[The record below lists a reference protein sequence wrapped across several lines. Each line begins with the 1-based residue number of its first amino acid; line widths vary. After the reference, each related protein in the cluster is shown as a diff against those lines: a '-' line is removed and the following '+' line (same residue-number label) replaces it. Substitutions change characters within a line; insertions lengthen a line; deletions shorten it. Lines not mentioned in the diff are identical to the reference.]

1 MSDSNKKSSSENK
14 IEIGYIK
21 PVEIEEEMK
30 NSYLDYAMSVI
41 VSRALPDVRDG
52 LKPVHRRILYV
63 MHNLGLRWNAK
74 YRKSATVVGEVLG
87 KYHPHGDIAVYDA
100 MVRLA
105 QDFNMRYPLIDGQGN
120 FGSIDGDPAAAMRY
134 TEARMSKITE
144 ELLSDIEKNTV
155 DFMDNYDGTQK
166 EPKILPAKLPN
177 LLINGTLG
185 IAVGMASNIPPHN
198 LGEVCDAICHL
209 IDNPEATIDDL
220 LKFIKGPDF
229 PTGGVIYNLQEIKNA
244 YATGKGHILMRGIA
258 NIEEHKKGYRIVIT
272 ELPFQ
277 VNKAMLV
284 EKIAELIKNKKI
296 NGVSDLR
303 DESDKEGLRIV
314 IDLKRDSFPQKIL
327 NQLYKYT
334 SLQQVFYVNMVAL
347 VNEIEPRL
355 LTLKMVLQEYI
366 KHRQE
371 VVERRTRF
379 DLQQAEERA
388 HILEGLKKALDNL
401 DAVIKTIKQSKDRD
415 DAFRNLCRQFKF
427 TDRQA
432 NAILEMKL
440 QQLAALERKK
450 IIDELKE
457 KLALIKELKAILADP
472 QKILEIIKN
481 ELIEIKEKY
490 SSERL
495 TKVYKGK
502 VGEFSEE
509 DLIPNEEVIITL
521 TQGNYIKRMPLA
533 TYRTQQRGGKG
544 IIGVVPREEDV
555 VKHLFTSF
563 THDDVLFFTNLGK
576 VYQLKVYEIPT
587 GSRTSKGQA
596 IVNFLHLSSEE
607 KVNAVISLADR
618 QKADFLVMA
627 TKNGMIKKTPLEQ
640 FENIRKSGLLAIKIR
655 PDDELKWVKTVKKG
669 DEIIM
674 VSKQGQAIRFSEK
687 NIRPMGRGT
696 IGVRG
701 MKLRKGDESVAMDIV
716 NKSNIKDKKELNN
729 LALLVVMA
737 NGYGKRTSLNN
748 YQLQNRGGIGVKTAK
763 ITPKTGDLINAQIV
777 SSNSENLIMVSKNG
791 QVIKLAI
798 KDISLLGRATQG
810 VILMRL
816 KGDDRV
822 TSITVTEKNK
832 QIE

>member
-166 EPKILPAKLPN
+166 EPKVLPAKLPN

>member
-1 MSDSNKKSSSENK
+1 MSDFNKKSSSENK

-105 QDFNMRYPLIDGQGN
+105 QNFNMRYPLIDGQGN

-144 ELLSDIEKNTV
+144 ELLSNIEKNTV

-166 EPKILPAKLPN
+166 EPKVLPAKLPN

-198 LGEVCDAICHL
+198 LGEVCDASCHL

-229 PTGGVIYNLQEIKNA
+229 PTGGVIYNFQEIKNA

-415 DAFRNLCRQFKF
+415 DAFHNLCRRFKF

-481 ELIEIKEKY
+481 ELMEIKEKY
-490 SSERL
+490 PSERL

-521 TQGNYIKRMPLA
+521 TQGNYIKRIPLA

-563 THDDVLFFTNLGK
+563 THDDVLFFTNFGK

-587 GSRTSKGQA
+587 GSRISKGQA

-627 TKNGMIKKTPLEQ
+627 TKNGMIKKTSLEQ

-655 PDDELKWVKTVKKG
+655 PDDELKWVKAVKKG

-701 MKLRKGDESVAMDIV
+701 MKLRKDDELVAMDIV
-716 NKSNIKDKKELNN
+716 RKSNIKDKKELNN

-816 KGDDRV
+816 KGDDCV